1 MPELTDEEFFSILG
15 VAPKRENL
23 EDLVSVP
30 PEASDLPSLVNADGT
45 RYPARRNSPNL
56 LRASGTPT
64 ADQGVTKPV
73 R

>member
-45 RYPARRNSPNL
+45 RYPARRNSINL
-56 LRASGTPT
+56 LRATGMPVADSG
-64 ADQGVTKPV
+64 ATKLA